1 MFIKLTR
8 LDQSPIWL
16 NAAFIVTVEPR
27 KGGGSV
33 VVPVGDGLDY
43 DVKESPEAVLALIG
57 NAPMPEVVAI
67 PTKDELTATPED
79 VSPEEEV
86 ADAKTAAAEET
97 EPAKP
102 EKKSRKTTVKKPRA
116 SRKKKPTLPMEAEQ
130 VERLVKMGPK
140 SLKKLQ
146 NTLATQFKLENP
158 QEAIDALVANEI
170 FKLEENRVIWPEAA
184 E

>member
-16 NAAFIVTVEPR
+16 NSAFIVTVEPR
-27 KGGGSV
+27 KGGGSI

-43 DVKESPEAVLALIG
+43 DVRESPEAVLALLG
-57 NAPMPEVVAI
+57 DAPSPAI
-67 PTKDELTATPED
+67 LPIPSKDALTPTPED
-79 VSPEEEV
+79 VSPEDEPAV
-86 ADAKTAAAEET
+86 NDKVAAAEPD

-102 EKKSRKTTVKKPRA
+102 EKKPRKTAAKKPRT
-116 SRKKKPTLPMEAEQ
+116 SRKKKPALPMEADQ
-130 VERLVKMGPK
+130 LERLRKMGPK

-158 QEAIDALVANEI
+158 DEAIDALVANEV
-170 FKLEENRVIWPEAA
+170 FKLDENRVLWPEQ
-184 E
+184 